1 MSGGKIRRLGTVM
14 RIRFSRLLLSVML
27 ILPSSAGVLAQSSSG
42 PNGPVLRKEKA
53 QIVVV
58 NKRERDKQQ
67 TADEAKKAKS
77 DKHA

>member
-42 PNGPVLRKEKA
+42 PNGQVLRKEKA

-67 TADEAKKAKS
+67 TADEAKKAKT
-77 DKHA
+77 DKRA